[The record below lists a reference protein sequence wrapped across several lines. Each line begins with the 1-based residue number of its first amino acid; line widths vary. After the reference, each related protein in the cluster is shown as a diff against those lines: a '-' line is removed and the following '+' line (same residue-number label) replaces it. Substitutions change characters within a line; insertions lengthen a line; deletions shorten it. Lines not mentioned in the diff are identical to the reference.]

1 MVAAKVRCYGSSLVF
16 FDWGRTNLKYINII
30 HKHSDKMKDQK
41 KAIIIVIALF
51 VVAVA
56 IYAFPKASPKT
67 DSTDPEIETWY
78 NGQIFIKEGPTKNDF
93 RTYFQYI
100 ISINGVQG
108 VLELHVS
115 SEDAEQWT
123 IITVRNGNTFKM
135 GEETYKLIY
144 AGFDDATVIRLREET
159 A

>member
-1 MVAAKVRCYGSSLVF
+1 
-16 FDWGRTNLKYINII
+16 
-30 HKHSDKMKDQK
+30 MKDSK
-41 KAIIIVIALF
+41 KAIIILMAL
-51 VVAVA
+51 VSIAVA
-56 IYAFPKASPKT
+56 IYAFPTVTPET
-67 DSTDPEIETWY
+67 NTETEIETWY

-135 GEETYKLIY
+135 GEETYKLIN
-144 AGFDDATVIRLREET
+144 AGFEDATVIRLREET

>member
-1 MVAAKVRCYGSSLVF
+1 MENS
-16 FDWGRTNLKYINII
+16 
-30 HKHSDKMKDQK
+30 K
-41 KAIIIVIALF
+41 KAIIIVVALF
-51 VVAVA
+51 GLVFA
-56 IYAFPKASPKT
+56 IYTLPKANPKT
-67 DSTDPEIETWY
+67 DSTDPKIETWY